1 MEGPP
6 RVEEN
11 VAPMTYA
18 FLLRNIAA
26 ELTSANIPNAFQ
38 EAFWIVASV
47 SGLSRPQ
54 LAGELSSEVPQ
65 AAVLESE
72 RLKRLRKRGI
82 PLAYLLGETEFFGL
96 KFKVSPAVLIPR
108 PETEVLVE
116 KCRQSLLEKGGKE
129 FTFSILDV
137 GTGSGCIALA
147 LLSELPQSRAIA
159 TDISKEALKVAKENA
174 AGLGLADRLSL
185 VQASLLESV
194 AGAGRFDLLVSNPP
208 YVSPDEFP
216 RLDRS
221 VRNFEPTVALE
232 SPNGGTWFHAQIA
245 TQAARVLKSGGLLA
259 LEVGEKQAGEV
270 SELIRKTGSYQEP
283 TSFNDLFGVAR
294 IVMAKKNE
302 KFSGFLG

>member
-1 MEGPP
+1 
-6 RVEEN
+6 
-11 VAPMTYA
+11 
-18 FLLRNIAA
+18 
-26 ELTSANIPNAFQ
+26 
-38 EAFWIVASV
+38 
-47 SGLSRPQ
+47 
-54 LAGELSSEVPQ
+54 
-65 AAVLESE
+65 
-72 RLKRLRKRGI
+72 
-82 PLAYLLGETEFFGL
+82 
-96 KFKVSPAVLIPR
+96 
-108 PETEVLVE
+108 
-116 KCRQSLLEKGGKE
+116 
-129 FTFSILDV
+129 
-137 GTGSGCIALA
+137 
-147 LLSELPQSRAIA
+147 
-159 TDISKEALKVAKENA
+159 
-174 AGLGLADRLSL
+174 LGLADRLSL